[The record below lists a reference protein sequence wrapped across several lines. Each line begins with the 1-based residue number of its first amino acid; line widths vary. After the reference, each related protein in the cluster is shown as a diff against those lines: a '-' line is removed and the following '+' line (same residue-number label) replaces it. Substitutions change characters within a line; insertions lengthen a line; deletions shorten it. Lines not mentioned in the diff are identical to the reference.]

1 MDTTT
6 YPDDRHTRQ
15 TPIQRKRKL
24 DAARAHAR
32 TALRDLQALC
42 EDFDANAYRLTA
54 AETAEWRE
62 AAQMHDAIAKAI
74 Q

>member
-15 TPIQRKRKL
+15 TPSQRQRKL
-24 DAARAHAR
+24 EAARTHAR
-32 TALRDLQALC
+32 SALRDLQALC
-42 EDFDANAYRLTA
+42 ADFDANAYRLTT

-62 AAQMHDAIAKAI
+62 AARMHDAISRAI